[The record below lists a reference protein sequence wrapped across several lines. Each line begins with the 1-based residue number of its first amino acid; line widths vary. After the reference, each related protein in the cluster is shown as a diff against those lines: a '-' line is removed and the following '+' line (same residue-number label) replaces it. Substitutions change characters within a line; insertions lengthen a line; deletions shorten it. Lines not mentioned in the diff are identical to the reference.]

1 MTNLCHK
8 LVPMCYM
15 SLYMFIIIYVKAIIV
30 GVNSPLK
37 CSDDDDDDDEGDG
50 ELECRLL
57 ELVVEGARDEEEE
70 VSGLRSSQPDA
81 WLPVKS

>member
-15 SLYMFIIIYVKAIIV
+15 SLYMLIIIYVKAIIV

-57 ELVVEGARDEEEE
+57 ELVVEGARDEEEV
-70 VSGLRSSQPDA
+70 VSGLRSSQPGA
-81 WLPVKS
+81 WLSVKS

>member
-15 SLYMFIIIYVKAIIV
+15 SLYMLIIIYVKAIII

-37 CSDDDDDDDEGDG
+37 CSDDDDDEGDG

-57 ELVVEGARDEEEE
+57 ELVVEGARDEEEV